1 MVSSQEQSK
10 GISSGS
16 TNDGVKVWCDER
28 QTFVIVPVVA
38 VEAQPEKMNEWA
50 APNATERVAYLGRL
64 NTGYGEHLM
73 KEPEFMGKGPIDTEE
88 LKRDLD
94 AMERAV
100 NSPKHYTVGGHE
112 AIDVIK
118 AKLTREEFRGFCKG
132 NALKY
137 LMRANYKNKHD
148 EDLKKADWYLSKE
161 IEQSE

>member
-10 GISSGS
+10 GISNGS

-38 VEAQPEKMNEWA
+38 VEAQPEKMKEWV

-73 KEPEFMGKGPIDTEE
+73 KDKEDV
-88 LKRDLD
+88 
-94 AMERAV
+94 V

>member
-10 GISSGS
+10 GISNGS

-38 VEAQPEKMNEWA
+38 VEAQPEKMKEWA

-64 NTGYGEHLM
+64 NTGYGEHLLTKADVEDM
-73 KEPEFMGKGPIDTEE
+73 VYKSLPEDV
-88 LKRDLD
+88 
-94 AMERAV
+94 V

-118 AKLTREEFRGFCKG
+118 AKLTSEEFRGFCKG
-132 NALKY
+132 NTLKY